1 MSSTVKGSGVHDS
14 GPLSPLAVTPT
25 GAALVSTPEE
35 ASVLIRRSSTRKTK
49 AVNYAEDR
57 TQETDGQA
65 EDAFDGPLTE
75 LEEDELVD
83 EDPAPKKKKRTR
95 RKVLE
100 PVVYDIPPV
109 ETIETSFK
117 GALSFRSC
125 VGCMRVF

>member
-1 MSSTVKGSGVHDS
+1 MSSAVHE
-14 GPLSPLAVTPT
+14 PPPPLAVSPT
-25 GAALVSTPEE
+25 GTALVSTPEE
-35 ASVLIRRSSTRKTK
+35 ASALIRRSSTRKKK

-57 TQETDGQA
+57 TQETDGWA
-65 EDAFDGPLTE
+65 EDAFDGPLTA

-83 EDPAPKKKKRTR
+83 EDLAPKKKKKRTR

-109 ETIETSFK
+109 ETMETSFR

>member
-1 MSSTVKGSGVHDS
+1 M
-14 GPLSPLAVTPT
+14 
-25 GAALVSTPEE
+25 
-35 ASVLIRRSSTRKTK
+35 IRRSSTRKKK

-57 TQETDGQA
+57 TQETDGWA
-65 EDAFDGPLTE
+65 EDAFDGPLTA

-83 EDPAPKKKKRTR
+83 EDLAPKKKKKRTR

-109 ETIETSFK
+109 ETMETSFR